1 MLKLSDDGRIYL
13 VDQYY
18 KVLYVCLKVIVNRVY
33 NSRLSRNDNNFTDFK
48 TQYKFSEF
56 L

>member
-13 VDQYY
+13 IDQYD
-18 KVLYVCLKVIVNRVY
+18 KVLYVGLKVTVNRVY
-33 NSRLSRNDNNFTDFK
+33 ISRLSRNDNNFKDFK